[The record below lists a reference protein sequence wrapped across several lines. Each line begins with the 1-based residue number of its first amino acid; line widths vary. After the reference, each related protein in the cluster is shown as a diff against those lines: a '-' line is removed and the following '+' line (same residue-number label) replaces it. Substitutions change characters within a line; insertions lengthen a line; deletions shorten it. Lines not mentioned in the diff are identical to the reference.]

1 MTDKLPKKLTK
12 EVVTAADPST
22 QPGKRVIV
30 WDSIIAGF
38 GLVVFPSGAKSFIY
52 QYRNAEGQSRRFT
65 IGAFSESL
73 TCDQARK
80 IAKDKANEVHNGKD
94 PMAYKKSR
102 REALTVNQL
111 LDQYLASP
119 TFAKKAESTKYVDK
133 GRVERHVR
141 PLLGSSHADLLTAD
155 AVRRAQ
161 NAITQG
167 KTAGS
172 TKTKAR
178 GVAKVT
184 GGAGTADKAVLI
196 LRAAYSWAISEGIL
210 KDNPAATVKVSQPG
224 QRDAIMGGSK
234 DYETLFDTL
243 AKMENEHRIRPA
255 AADAIRFITLTG
267 ARKGEVIGMI
277 WAYVDLRAG
286 TVTIPPNA
294 HKTGSRTGKPRIIT
308 LPAAAQAII
317 ARQPEGEPTDYVFKP
332 AKGEGAMALTK
343 PWRQVRNEAK
353 LPDNLGLH
361 GLRHSL
367 ASHLAMDGA
376 SSAELM
382 ESLGHKQVSTT
393 MRYIHFAEKSKSTLA
408 ERAAA
413 TALAG
418 LADSL
423 GKTRADVVPMKKPK
437 KSNTA
442 A

>member
-1 MTDKLPKKLTK
+1 MTNKITK
-12 EVVTAADPST
+12 SVVDSLKASDT
-22 QPGKRVIV
+22 PGKRIIV
-30 WDSIIAGF
+30 WDATLPGF
-38 GLVVFPSGAKSFIY
+38 GVVVFHSGVKSFVF
-52 QYRNAEGQSRRFT
+52 QYRTAEGMTRRFT
-65 IGAFSESL
+65 IGTYSETL
-73 TCDQARK
+73 TADQARK
-80 IAKDKANEVHNGKD
+80 IAKELSHDVANKID
-94 PMAYKKSR
+94 PMGHKKAR
-102 REALTVNQL
+102 REALTINQL
-111 LDQYLASP
+111 FDRYLASP

-133 GRVERHVR
+133 GRIERHLR
-141 PLLGSSHADLLTAD
+141 PLLGTSYADLLTAD
-155 AVRRAQ
+155 AVRRTQ
-161 NAITQG
+161 NAIAAG
-167 KTAGS
+167 KTAA
-172 TKTKAR
+172 TIKTKAR
-178 GVAKVT
+178 GLATVT

-210 KDNPAATVKVSQPG
+210 KENPAAAVKVSQPG

-243 AKMENEHRIRPA
+243 AKMENEHRMRPA

-267 ARKGEVIGMI
+267 ARKGEAIGMK

-286 TVTIPPNA
+286 NVTIPPSA
-294 HKTGSRTGKPRIIT
+294 HKTGSRTGKPRIIS
-308 LPAAAQAII
+308 LPAAAKAII
-317 ARQPEGEPTDYVFKP
+317 ARQPEGSPTDYVFKP
-332 AKGEGAMALTK
+332 AKGVGAMSLTK
-343 PWRQVRNEAK
+343 PWRQVRDEAK
-353 LPDNLGLH
+353 LPADLGLH

-408 ERAAA
+408 ERAAS

-423 GKTRADVVPMKKPK
+423 GKTKADVLPIKRAR
-437 KSNTA
+437 KSKTA